1 MTQETLF
8 SSTTSSL
15 LPDAFS
21 HALMQLVQRVQPS
34 IVHVIK
40 EGRGAG
46 TGIVWNADG
55 SIITNHHVVPDDTTK
70 VEVHLP
76 DGRKLDAKLIAR
88 NPKLDLAMLHIPTGN
103 PGDLQAVPIGDSAK
117 LRVGEWVFAVG
128 NPWGQRGVVT
138 AGIVSSVS
146 STKAPEGDRSDSE
159 QAIRYVKSDVILA
172 PGNSGGPLLDADGRV
187 VGVNAMVFGGDLA
200 VSIPSNVVISWIES
214 LPRRRNITLGIEL
227 EAVDLPVAIREKAG
241 VETRRD
247 SGLLVVAVDSDQ
259 LNDHSDNASLLIGD
273 LLLDAASKP
282 IDDAATLLDILGRK
296 DPQETLPVRLVR
308 GGNVLTLDIAV
319 AALERKA

>member
-8 SSTTSSL
+8 SSATSSL

-21 HALMQLVQRVQPS
+21 HALMQIVQRVRPS

-70 VEVHLP
+70 VEVHLG

-88 NPKLDLAMLHIPTGN
+88 NPKLDLAMLHIAAGD

-200 VSIPSNVVISWIES
+200 VSIPSNVVISWIEG

-241 VETRRD
+241 VGTKRD
-247 SGLLVVAVDSDQ
+247 SGLLVVAVNSDQ
-259 LNDHSDNASLLIGD
+259 LNGHSDNASLLIGD
-273 LLLDAASKP
+273 LLLDAAGKP

-296 DPQETLPVRLVR
+296 DLQETLPVRLVR
-308 GGNVLTLDIAV
+308 GGNVLILDVAV
-319 AALERKA
+319 AALEHEG

>member
-1 MTQETLF
+1 MPQETLF
-8 SSTTSSL
+8 YSATSSL

-21 HALMQLVQRVQPS
+21 HALMQIVQRVQPS

-70 VEVHLP
+70 VEVHLA

-88 NPKLDLAMLHIPTGN
+88 NPKLDLAMLHIAAS
-103 PGDLQAVPIGDSAK
+103 DLQAVPIGDSAK

-146 STKAPEGDRSDSE
+146 STKASQGDRSASE

-172 PGNSGGPLLDADGRV
+172 PGNSGGPLLDADGKV

-200 VSIPSNVVISWIES
+200 VSIPSNVVISWIE
-214 LPRRRNITLGIEL
+214 
-227 EAVDLPVAIREKAG
+227 
-241 VETRRD
+241 
-247 SGLLVVAVDSDQ
+247 
-259 LNDHSDNASLLIGD
+259 
-273 LLLDAASKP
+273 
-282 IDDAATLLDILGRK
+282 
-296 DPQETLPVRLVR
+296 
-308 GGNVLTLDIAV
+308 
-319 AALERKA
+319 